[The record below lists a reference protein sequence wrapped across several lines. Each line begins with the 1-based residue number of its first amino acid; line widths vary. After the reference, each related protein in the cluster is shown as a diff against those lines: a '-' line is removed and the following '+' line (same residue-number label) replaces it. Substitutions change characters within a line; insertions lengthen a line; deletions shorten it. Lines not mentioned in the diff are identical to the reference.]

1 MSGGHFNYSTDNA
14 CRDVFGWDVW
24 PDYGD
29 DGFKQSAKARAIDP
43 LEDIV
48 MSELVFDVFC
58 VLHSYD
64 WYASGDIGEEAYR
77 EDVKRFK
84 AKWLHPMSEDCAKEI
99 VDGELKVVRDRLY
112 RALGIEEGAM

>member
-1 MSGGHFNYSTDNA
+1 MSGGHFNYSNDNA

-64 WYASGDIGEEAYR
+64 WYKSCDISEETYR

-84 AKWLHPMSEDCAKEI
+84 GKWLNLTSKDRAKEI
-99 VDGELKVVRDRLY
+99 VDGELKAVRDKLY
-112 RALGIEEGAM
+112 RTFEIKEGAM